1 MNQRSDVEVAD
12 QLSRRRARMLPMLA
26 IIFLTQQ
33 AAYVADRYE
42 GASAAVRTVDH
53 VKIGA
58 WLVLSVV
65 LLLALTTGGFWFKS
79 RSVRALLDDEV
90 TRAHRADALKLG
102 FVVTMIGAFA
112 IYGLLSFEPVSARDA
127 IHLLVTIGIATAL
140 VRFGI
145 LERRA
150 HLGD

>member
-1 MNQRSDVEVAD
+1 MSKRSDVEVAD
-12 QLSRRRARMLPMLA
+12 ELSRRRARMLPVLA
-26 IIFLTQQ
+26 IIFITQQ
-33 AAYVADRYE
+33 AAYFSDRYE

-58 WLVLSVV
+58 WLILSVV
-65 LLLALTTGGFWFKS
+65 LLLALTTGGYWFKS

-90 TRAHRADALKLG
+90 TRANRADALRLG
-102 FVVTMIGAFA
+102 FVATMISAFA
-112 IYGLLSFEPVSARDA
+112 IYGLVSFEAVSARDA

-140 VRFGI
+140 IRFGM
-145 LERRA
+145 LEKRG